1 MGSVEAVVSTGAVLS
16 VGAGGGCGLAG
27 LTRGVG
33 AGSGLGRCPGVRTSS
48 SSALSPN
55 IRLVNDDGER
65 DGSSI
70 LTTTEYHYTLMKHLV
85 KFI

>member
-1 MGSVEAVVSTGAVLS
+1 MVSTGAQVS
-16 VGAGGGCGLAG
+16 VGVGGGCGLAG

-33 AGSGLGRCPGVRTSS
+33 TGSGQGRCPGVRISS

-65 DGSSI
+65 DGSSL
-70 LTTTEYHYTLMKHLV
+70 LTTTECHYTLIKHLF